1 MIELSAICLFVLF
14 LIICIPIIR
23 ILWKFITLLRSFNRS
38 SIDVSNYPK
47 AAIVLSIRGVDP
59 SLQSCLETLFNQDY
73 PDYHLSIVVDSEE
86 GEAWQDVNSIVR
98 QAGQTNIQ
106 VSLLRDRSN
115 SCSLKCSALVQA
127 ISELDPCYEIIAII
141 DADVITH
148 PSWLRE
154 LATPLIDNSQIGVTS
169 GIRWYV
175 PALKAMGSLKMGSVV
190 RYLWNV
196 SGAISMFYYNCP
208 WGGSMAMRRSLLHEG
223 GLLELWKRVLSDDN
237 TAATMAQRL
246 GQTIQFVPSVI
257 MLNRESCDL
266 LGCWHFVKRQFLW
279 SCLYHPQ
286 WNHIIVRVWLRII
299 VLGIAAILLP
309 IALFMQQWS
318 TVLWILGGV
327 ILYSLT
333 IIGALVIS
341 ETEIRKIVQF
351 RGERIENFSIA
362 QMISLA
368 FPLVLAHIVSL
379 AGAVAATAMNQV
391 EWRGI
396 RYDIQNPFQVRL
408 LNYKPYGVVSVERSN
423 RSIL

>member
-1 MIELSAICLFVLF
+1 MIDLFAICLFVLF

-23 ILWKFITLLRSFNRS
+23 IFWKFIILLRSFNRS
-38 SIDVSNYPK
+38 PIDLSSYPK

-73 PDYHLSIVVDSEE
+73 PDYYVSIVVDSEE

-98 QAGQTNIQ
+98 QAAQRNIQ
-106 VSLLRDRSN
+106 VSPLRDRSN
-115 SCSLKCSALVQA
+115 ACSLKCSALVQA
-127 ISELDPCYEIIAII
+127 ISELDSSYEIIAII
-141 DADVITH
+141 DADVVTH
-148 PSWLRE
+148 SSWLRE
-154 LATPLIDNSQIGVTS
+154 LATPLIDNSQIGITS

-175 PALKAMGSLKMGSVV
+175 PTLKAMGSLKMGSVV

-196 SGAISMFYYNCP
+196 SAAISMFYYNCP

-237 TAATMAQRL
+237 TAATTAQGL

-266 LGCWHFVKRQFLW
+266 LGCWRFIKRQFLW

-286 WNHIIVRVWLRII
+286 WNEIIVRVWLRII
-299 VLGIAAILLP
+299 LLGIAAILLP
-309 IALFMQQWS
+309 IALFTQQWS
-318 TVLWILGGV
+318 TVLWTLGGV
-327 ILYSLT
+327 LLYSLT
-333 IIGALVIS
+333 IIAALVIS
-341 ETEIRKIVQF
+341 EVEIRKIVQF

-362 QMISLA
+362 QMIPLV

-379 AGAVAATAMNQV
+379 AGAVAATTMHQV

-396 RYDIQNPFQVRL
+396 RYDIQNPFQVSL
-408 LNYKPYGVVSVERSN
+408 LNYKPYGTVSVERSN